1 MTFFREEAVQA
12 QQEALLGS
20 VILRSTNLM
29 WSLAGIV
36 GLMCIALVGL
46 LFLGTYTNRA
56 TLSGYVVPMEGITRV
71 LPSAPGIVAEVRV
84 RENDEVVKGQALI
97 RLQSER
103 HQADNIETS
112 AALIN
117 KIKERKNN
125 LIAVQNHQ
133 QEMFEKNKASAHERV
148 SQLIRELTLLDNE
161 RVTQG
166 QIISS
171 AELSVQRLNSL
182 VQEGFVSLAALQEKT
197 EVLATQRARLQ
208 SLDRSK
214 STLERELSIA
224 KTELAVLPMREYTQ
238 LSELGRSLASTEQEL
253 IELQSRKDW
262 IVVASQ
268 AGRVSGLNV
277 QIGQTVIA
285 DKPLMTLVPANST
298 LEVHLFAPS
307 KDAGFTRP
315 GQIVAIRF
323 RAYPYQKFGHYSGR
337 IIDVSKTPLSPSELL
352 YPISQATERTSAS
365 LTAEAQTSSS
375 EPVYRIRVALDSQNV
390 NTYGVAQTLQAGS
403 QLEADVMLDTR
414 TLIEWILE
422 PLFSLRGKYFSP
434 SPPGL
439 IMSNRRWNAA

>member
-36 GLMCIALVGL
+36 GLMCIALVGI
-46 LFLGTYTNRA
+46 LFFGTYTNRA
-56 TLSGYVVPMEGITRV
+56 TLSGYLVPMEGITRV
-71 LPSAPGIVAEVRV
+71 LPNAPGIVAEISV
-84 RENDEVVKGQALI
+84 RENDEVVKGQALV
-97 RLQSER
+97 RLRSER

-112 AALIN
+112 EALIN
-117 KIKERKNN
+117 KINERKNS
-125 LIAVQNHQ
+125 LIAVQQQQ
-133 QEMFEKNKASAHERV
+133 QEMFARNTASARERV
-148 SQLIRELTLLDNE
+148 SQLIRELALLDNE
-161 RVTQG
+161 RATQI

-171 AELSVQRLNSL
+171 AELTVQRLNSL
-182 VQEGFVSLAALQEKT
+182 VQQGFVSLAALQEKT

-208 SLDRSK
+208 SLDRSR
-214 STLERELSIA
+214 SALERDLSIA

-268 AGRVSGLNV
+268 AGRISGINV
-277 QIGQTVIA
+277 QTGQTVSA
-285 DKPLMTLVPANST
+285 DKPLMALVPTNST
-298 LEVHLFAPS
+298 LEAHLFAPS

-323 RAYPYQKFGHYSGR
+323 QAYPYQKFGHYSGR
-337 IIDVSKTPLSPSELL
+337 IIDVSKTPLSPAELL
-352 YPISQATERTSAS
+352 YPISQTVERTSAIVPS
-365 LTAEAQTSSS
+365 VAQTNSN

-390 NTYGVAQTLQAGS
+390 KTYGTAQTLQAGS

-434 SPPGL
+434 APNGL
-439 IMSNRRWNAA
+439 VSSNSRWNAA